1 MRVLRGYIKFTV
13 KKNKREG
20 QKTADNDTAE
30 LCRKLCWPIIRV
42 KMIWNGMAVKIN
54 QKGLN

>member
-1 MRVLRGYIKFTV
+1 MRVLRGYITFTV
-13 KKNKREG
+13 KKYKREG